1 MTTTELKER
10 FNALYDYMSVSGNAK
25 YMKTFG
31 KVMQE
36 MMDWFIINKPDMAMM
51 IIDKLESIKWKNYLS
66 RNEAD
71 EIIANML
78 PRPIWTREQWMSAM
92 ENIGLDTEEEP
103 YYNSCAL
110 FVAMSMEYSD
120 SSHTIAKLMGK
131 TPDEVSNDDMLKA
144 TYLLALDKLKDKDKV
159 FCIREYFGL

>member
-1 MTTTELKER
+1 MTTTELKEK
-10 FNALYDYMSVSGNAK
+10 FDELYNYMSVSGNSK
-25 YMKTFG
+25 YMKVFG

-36 MMDWFIINKPDMAMM
+36 MMDWFIINKPDTAMM
-51 IIDKLESIKWKNYLS
+51 LIDKLESIKWKNYLS
-66 RNEAD
+66 RSEAD
-71 EIIANML
+71 EIIAKML

-103 YYNSCAL
+103 CYNSCAL